1 MKLLFLAST
10 ISCLFILNS
19 TRVEAGATVEPIR
32 PTSTKDL
39 DFFADQVLVK
49 NEGGKL
55 KFTLN
60 SAHAENFSTESGENF
75 IRFSSK
81 DSSGKE
87 ISSKQFSS
95 VVKDNKQTIISTYNY
110 IYDKS
115 ALKPQQGHHSGSVW
129 QFVDGKLENYTYCL
143 NSDTESLGSLIAA
156 KTLRLCYTLTPSACQ
171 QIIKKI
177 NELEIKS
184 DVNACFRLSES
195 LEKTTAIIEQSPHKN
210 NVNLMNEQTKNS
222 PAHAGFGFGHK
233 ISITV
238 INELRRLEYAG
249 EKCKQLLHLWKA
261 DGQLPVADAEKKDP
275 KKEAIR

>member
-10 ISCLFILNS
+10 ISCLSILNS

-95 VVKDNKQTIISTYNY
+95 VVKDNKQTNNY
-110 IYDKS
+110 
-115 ALKPQQGHHSGSVW
+115 
-129 QFVDGKLENYTYCL
+129 
-143 NSDTESLGSLIAA
+143 
-156 KTLRLCYTLTPSACQ
+156 
-171 QIIKKI
+171 
-177 NELEIKS
+177 
-184 DVNACFRLSES
+184 
-195 LEKTTAIIEQSPHKN
+195 
-210 NVNLMNEQTKNS
+210 
-222 PAHAGFGFGHK
+222 
-233 ISITV
+233 
-238 INELRRLEYAG
+238 
-249 EKCKQLLHLWKA
+249 
-261 DGQLPVADAEKKDP
+261 
-275 KKEAIR
+275 